1 MSNDNNVVFPYGIKL
16 QERGETDIFPVAQ
29 VSFPIRKSEWVSL
42 FFVIDSGA
50 TISAL
55 PEADAELFGIDVK
68 SGEKITISGIGTQNI
83 TGWKHVVSV
92 RIGSIPIKLPLVF
105 LPYEYAPR
113 VLGRAGVFPYFTVI
127 FEEARRRSAFVEAKS
142 EKGRA
147 IRNIIS
153 TMSDS

>member
-1 MSNDNNVVFPYGIKL
+1 MSNDDNVVFPYGIKL
-16 QERGETDIFPVAQ
+16 QEEGEIDIFPVAQ

-55 PEADAELFGIDVK
+55 PEADTKLFGIDVK
-68 SGEKITISGIGTQNI
+68 AGEKITISGIGTQNI
-83 TGWKHVVSV
+83 PGWKHLMPV

-127 FEEARRRSAFVEAKS
+127 FEEARKRSAFVESKGG
-142 EKGRA
+142 KGRD
-147 IRNIIS
+147 IRNILGTI
-153 TMSDS
+153 SDS